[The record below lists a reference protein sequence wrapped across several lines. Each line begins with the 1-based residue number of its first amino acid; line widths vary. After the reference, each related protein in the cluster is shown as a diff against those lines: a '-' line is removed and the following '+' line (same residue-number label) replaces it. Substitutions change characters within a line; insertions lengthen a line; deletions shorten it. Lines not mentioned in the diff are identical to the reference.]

1 MSWLGR
7 KARRLAPDARFDKL
21 ASPGAGRHTCRMR
34 FALPLTAALLL
45 SACAS
50 SPEPVAIPAHVPV
63 ASTPSE
69 RGPLIGADAN
79 MLAIRFGAPRLRV
92 REGDGTKF
100 QFAGGTCLLDA
111 YLYPASDG
119 VARVT
124 HVDTRNREG
133 RNVAQAECVAMI
145 ERR

>member
-1 MSWLGR
+1 MSWQEC
-7 KARRLAPDARFDKL
+7 KARRLPPGARFDKL
-21 ASPGAGRHTCRMR
+21 ASPGPASHIDRMR
-34 FALPLTAALLL
+34 SLLALTAILLL

-50 SPEPVAIPAHVPV
+50 SPKPVAIPTHVP
-63 ASTPSE
+63 AATAPPE

-79 MLAIRFGAPRLRV
+79 MLATRFGVPRLRV
-92 REGDGTKF
+92 REGDGTKL

-124 HVDTRNREG
+124 HVDTRNHEG
-133 RNVAQAECVAMI
+133 RSVAQAECVAMI
-145 ERR
+145 EQR